1 MLRTDMSE
9 RQTLFV
15 CCCAAAADV
24 VVVVVVIM
32 DKNVPF
38 PQTSFT
44 TPLNGD
50 TACTV
55 SKDLYLTISGS
66 LAHGPRGLGLRS

>member
-15 CCCAAAADV
+15 CCCVAAAAAD
-24 VVVVVVIM
+24 VVVVIM

-55 SKDLYLTISGS
+55 SKDLYLTISGT
-66 LAHGPRGLGLRS
+66 LAHVPRGLGLRS